1 MSKIGANGYELVSEE
16 TIISDVKTIISDNF
30 VGLSVDNESPMG
42 QVALMFASEI
52 DNCQKDAFNVFNSLD
67 LDTATG
73 QDLDNAGKLIGLSRR
88 ALEPSILTV
97 QATSST
103 TGYTIVESSEFYL
116 TSDSAVTFTNT
127 SDELI
132 SSTVQSITMQS
143 TEFIEDGAV
152 NVGDKITS
160 TTTYPSLTDLE
171 VLNIIN
177 GEESESDYSYRLR
190 LKAVRNGNSGNGLE
204 SMEKAL
210 LETTGVLDTIVFDI
224 NRDNAITRGF
234 IEPVVLGG
242 ADNDVAT
249 TVWNNLDMGTE
260 TQGTTTENVTDG
272 KGNII
277 PISFS
282 RPTDLNTTFTL
293 TVSLITSLSQ
303 IQREDIVTAFEELCN
318 NSFIGGTLYYQD
330 FYSAIVTII
339 TGTAKIVTLTINAGT
354 SDIVAGN
361 REKITPFN
369 VDPNANITIV

>member
-143 TEFIEDGAV
+143 TEFIEDGDV